1 MDFNRRSTWL
11 LTVPSC
17 FYTQIFV
24 TFTMPSLLKSVPDPS
39 SPLKYNT
46 ALRDLRSVLR
56 LIGIDPTG
64 YGEHSGRHGG
74 TTAAAAKVLLWTNLR
89 FKDVGVPNQCHV

>member
-1 MDFNRRSTWL
+1 
-11 LTVPSC
+11 
-17 FYTQIFV
+17 
-24 TFTMPSLLKSVPDPS
+24 MPSLKKSIPDPL

-46 ALRDLRSVLR
+46 ALRDLHSVLH

-74 TTAAAAKVLLWTNLR
+74 TTAAAAKDASIDELMIQGRWRSESMPHLYTDNALKCKR
-89 FKDVGVPNQCHV
+89 KFAHRLASL